1 MRLHDLEDLLVLGMK
16 NYEARRSR
24 SCSQGADVGMP
35 FAESSLIRM
44 LLDSRSE
51 FLSSGVIIV
60 AMITDE
66 SC

>member
-1 MRLHDLEDLLVLGMK
+1 
-16 NYEARRSR
+16 
-24 SCSQGADVGMP
+24 
-35 FAESSLIRM
+35 M